1 MQQLTIMSDST
12 RTQAI
17 SAIASVPAGTPGESA
32 PVNIDYYGADVFSTE
47 VMKKY
52 LPKDTAKTLLSTI
65 QDGLPLDA
73 DIAADVA
80 HAMKQ
85 WAIERGATHYTHWFQ
100 PMTGSTAEKHDS
112 FLDPK
117 GMEPVMSFSGKNL
130 IVSEPDA
137 SSFPSGGLRC
147 TFEARGY
154 TAWDPTSP
162 AFIKRHGNGATLCI
176 PTAYCSYTGDA
187 LDKKTPLLRSRQ
199 ALGNATKRLMKCFN
213 LPDAHVTITLGPE
226 QEYFL
231 IDKNFYLNR
240 PDLVQTGRT
249 LFGAPPAKHQQL
261 EDHYFGSIKPRI
273 LNFMSDV
280 EKELWRL
287 GIPAKTRHNEVA
299 PAQFELAPLFE
310 DVNLAVDH
318 NMLVMEILRQQANR
332 HGLVCL
338 LHEKPFAGVNG
349 SGKHDNWSLS
359 TDTGKNLFKPGST
372 PRQNAQFLLFLAA
385 FIKGV
390 DDYQEFLR
398 ATVAFPGNDHRL
410 GAQEAP
416 PAVLSIFLGDELSAV
431 VDSII
436 NDTDFQSTG
445 KRTLEIG
452 VDALPAIRQD
462 NTDRNRT
469 SPMAFTGNKFE
480 FRMLGASQSISG
492 PNIALNTIMAEE
504 LKQFADELEA
514 SRDFQAD
521 LPKLIRR
528 VFTEHQRII
537 FNGNGYDEA
546 WLEEAKKRGLSNLTS
561 TADALPMYTAP
572 KNVDLFVKH
581 GIYTKE
587 EIEARA
593 EIHIENYTT
602 VLTIEAKTMAD
613 MIRHQILPAVSDYA
627 DQLCQRAYHKDAM
640 GVPHQY
646 ETSTAM
652 QIGTLT
658 DALQADC
665 AKLEADLA
673 AIPVGSIKAMNY
685 CHEVL
690 IPDMAEARKAADQ
703 LETLTASKSWPFPVY
718 SDLLF
723 YV

>member
-349 SGKHDNWSLS
+349 SGKHNNWSIS
-359 TDTGKNLFKPGST
+359 YGEKNLLDPGND
-372 PRQNAQFLLFLAA
+372 PQQNAIFLTVLTAIIEA
-385 FIKGV
+385 V
-390 DDYQEFLR
+390 DKHSDLLR
-398 ATVAFPGNDHRL
+398 NSVASAGNDHRL
-410 GAQEAP
+410 GANEAP
-416 PAVLSIFLGDELSAV
+416 PAIISIFLGDQLNEV
-431 VDSII
+431 IENII
-436 NDTDFQSTG
+436 NGSSGCGRRDDTL
-445 KRTLEIG
+445 KIG
-452 VDALPAIRQD
+452 VDTLPILPRDA
-462 NTDRNRT
+462 TDRNRT
-469 SPMAFTGNKFE
+469 SPFAFPGNKFE
-480 FRMLGASQSISG
+480 FRAPGSAQSCAG
-492 PNIALNTIMAEE
+492 PMMTLNTIVAEAFDSLAEE
-504 LKQFADELEA
+504 LSSFAPETFLSQLQET
-514 SRDFQAD
+514 
-521 LPKLIRR
+521 LKRR
-528 VFTEHQRII
+528 ISEHKRII
-537 FNGNGYDEA
+537 FNGDNYSEEWVKEA
-546 WLEEAKKRGLSNLTS
+546 EHRGLPNLKNTMTALHTLVNEKNLDLFEKYGVFSRRELESRFEIFLEEYHRRIRIEGRLSWEM
-561 TADALPMYTAP
+561 AA
-572 KNVDLFVKH
+572 
-581 GIYTKE
+581 
-587 EIEARA
+587 
-593 EIHIENYTT
+593 
-602 VLTIEAKTMAD
+602 TI
-613 MIRHQILPAVSDYA
+613 ILPALRNEYKQTVSA
-627 DQLCQRAYHKDAM
+627 LSRALDAK
-640 GVPHQY
+640 Q
-646 ETSTAM
+646 T
-652 QIGTLT
+652 IGTASLRKLADKLG
-658 DALQADC
+658 DALDSIVTDLDTLETALTSCHEDI
-665 AKLEADLA
+665 LEAMSRLRTSVDA
-673 AIPVGSIKAMNY
+673 A
-685 CHEVL
+685 
-690 IPDMAEARKAADQ
+690 
-703 LETLTASKSWPFPVY
+703 ETLVNDRSWPLPKY
-718 SDLLF
+718 REMLF
-723 YV
+723 IY

>member
-213 LPDAHVTITLGPE
+213 LPDAHVAITLGPE

-349 SGKHDNWSLS
+349 SGKHNNWSIS
-359 TDTGKNLFKPGST
+359 YGEKNLLDPGND
-372 PRQNAQFLLFLAA
+372 PQQNAIFLTVLTAIIEA
-385 FIKGV
+385 V
-390 DDYQEFLR
+390 DKHSDLLR
-398 ATVAFPGNDHRL
+398 NSVASAGNDHRL
-410 GAQEAP
+410 GANEAP
-416 PAVLSIFLGDELSAV
+416 PAIISIFLGDQLNEV
-431 VDSII
+431 IENII
-436 NDTDFQSTG
+436 NGSSGCGRRDDTL
-445 KRTLEIG
+445 KIG
-452 VDALPAIRQD
+452 VDTLPILPRDA
-462 NTDRNRT
+462 TDRNRT
-469 SPMAFTGNKFE
+469 SPFAFTGNKFE
-480 FRMLGASQSISG
+480 FRAPGSAQSCAG
-492 PNIALNTIMAEE
+492 PMMTLNTIVAEAFDSLAEE
-504 LKQFADELEA
+504 LSSFAPETFLSQLQET
-514 SRDFQAD
+514 
-521 LPKLIRR
+521 LKRR
-528 VFTEHQRII
+528 ISEHKRII
-537 FNGNGYDEA
+537 FNGDNYSEEWVKEA
-546 WLEEAKKRGLSNLTS
+546 EHRGLPNLKNTMTALHTLVNEKNLDLFEKYGVFSRRELESRFEIFLEEYHRRIRIEGRLSWEM
-561 TADALPMYTAP
+561 AA
-572 KNVDLFVKH
+572 
-581 GIYTKE
+581 
-587 EIEARA
+587 
-593 EIHIENYTT
+593 
-602 VLTIEAKTMAD
+602 TI
-613 MIRHQILPAVSDYA
+613 ILPALRNEYKQTVSA
-627 DQLCQRAYHKDAM
+627 LSRALDAK
-640 GVPHQY
+640 Q
-646 ETSTAM
+646 T
-652 QIGTLT
+652 IGTASLRKLADKLG
-658 DALQADC
+658 DALDSIVTDLDTLETALTSCHEDI
-665 AKLEADLA
+665 LEAMSRLRTSVDA
-673 AIPVGSIKAMNY
+673 A
-685 CHEVL
+685 
-690 IPDMAEARKAADQ
+690 
-703 LETLTASKSWPFPVY
+703 ETLVNDRSWPLPKY
-718 SDLLF
+718 REMLF
-723 YV
+723 IY

>member
-147 TFEARGY
+147 PFEARGY

-349 SGKHDNWSLS
+349 SGKHNNWSIS
-359 TDTGKNLFKPGST
+359 YGEKNLLDPGND
-372 PRQNAQFLLFLAA
+372 PQQNAIFLTVLTAIIEA
-385 FIKGV
+385 V
-390 DDYQEFLR
+390 DKHSDLLR
-398 ATVAFPGNDHRL
+398 NSVASAGNDHRL
-410 GAQEAP
+410 GANEAP
-416 PAVLSIFLGDELSAV
+416 PAIISIFLGDQLNEV
-431 VDSII
+431 IENII
-436 NDTDFQSTG
+436 NGSSGCGRRDDTL
-445 KRTLEIG
+445 KIG
-452 VDALPAIRQD
+452 VDTLPILPRDA
-462 NTDRNRT
+462 TDRNRT
-469 SPMAFTGNKFE
+469 SPFAFTGNKFE
-480 FRMLGASQSISG
+480 FRAPGSAQSCAG
-492 PNIALNTIMAEE
+492 PMMTLNTIVAEAFDSLAEE
-504 LKQFADELEA
+504 LSSFAPETFLSQLQET
-514 SRDFQAD
+514 
-521 LPKLIRR
+521 LKRR
-528 VFTEHQRII
+528 ISEHKRII
-537 FNGNGYDEA
+537 FNGDNYSEEWVKEA
-546 WLEEAKKRGLSNLTS
+546 EHRGLPNLKNTMTALHTLVNEKNLDLFEKYGVFSRRELESRFEIFLEEYHRRIRIEGRLSWEM
-561 TADALPMYTAP
+561 AA
-572 KNVDLFVKH
+572 
-581 GIYTKE
+581 
-587 EIEARA
+587 
-593 EIHIENYTT
+593 
-602 VLTIEAKTMAD
+602 TI
-613 MIRHQILPAVSDYA
+613 ILPALRNEYKQTVSA
-627 DQLCQRAYHKDAM
+627 LSRALDAK
-640 GVPHQY
+640 Q
-646 ETSTAM
+646 T
-652 QIGTLT
+652 IGTASLRKLADKLG
-658 DALQADC
+658 DALDSIVTDLDTLETALTSCHEDI
-665 AKLEADLA
+665 LEAMSRLRTSVDA
-673 AIPVGSIKAMNY
+673 A
-685 CHEVL
+685 
-690 IPDMAEARKAADQ
+690 
-703 LETLTASKSWPFPVY
+703 ETLVNDRSWPLPKY
-718 SDLLF
+718 REMLF
-723 YV
+723 IY

>member
-349 SGKHDNWSLS
+349 SGKHNNWSIS
-359 TDTGKNLFKPGST
+359 YGEKNLLDPGND
-372 PRQNAQFLLFLAA
+372 PQQNAIFLTVLTAIIEA
-385 FIKGV
+385 V
-390 DDYQEFLR
+390 DKHSDLLR
-398 ATVAFPGNDHRL
+398 NSVASAGNDHRL
-410 GAQEAP
+410 GANEAP
-416 PAVLSIFLGDELSAV
+416 PAIISIFLGDQLNEV
-431 VDSII
+431 IENII
-436 NDTDFQSTG
+436 NGSSGCGRRDDTL
-445 KRTLEIG
+445 KIG
-452 VDALPAIRQD
+452 VDTLPILPRDA
-462 NTDRNRT
+462 TDRNRT
-469 SPMAFTGNKFE
+469 SPFAFTGNKFE
-480 FRMLGASQSISG
+480 FRAPGSAQSCAG
-492 PNIALNTIMAEE
+492 PMMTLNTIVAEAFDSLAEE
-504 LKQFADELEA
+504 LSSFAPETFLSQLQET
-514 SRDFQAD
+514 
-521 LPKLIRR
+521 LKRR
-528 VFTEHQRII
+528 ISEHKRII
-537 FNGNGYDEA
+537 FNGDNYSEEWVKEA
-546 WLEEAKKRGLSNLTS
+546 EHRGLPNLKNTM
-561 TADALPMYTAP
+561 TALHTLVNE
-572 KNVDLFVKH
+572 KNLDLFEKYGVFSRRELETRIQIFMAEYH
-581 GIYTKE
+581 RRIRMV
-587 EIEARA
+587 ARLA
-593 EIHIENYTT
+593 WEMAA
-602 VLTIEAKTMAD
+602 TI
-613 MIRHQILPAVSDYA
+613 ILPALRNEYKQTVSA
-627 DQLCQRAYHKDAM
+627 LSRALDAK
-640 GVPHQY
+640 Q
-646 ETSTAM
+646 T
-652 QIGTLT
+652 IGTASLRKLADKLG
-658 DALQADC
+658 DALDSIVTDLDTLETALTSCHEDI
-665 AKLEADLA
+665 LEAMSRLRTSVDA
-673 AIPVGSIKAMNY
+673 A
-685 CHEVL
+685 
-690 IPDMAEARKAADQ
+690 
-703 LETLTASKSWPFPVY
+703 ETLVNDRSWPLPKY
-718 SDLLF
+718 REMLF
-723 YV
+723 IY

>member
-32 PVNIDYYGADVFSTE
+32 PVNIDYSGAAVFSTE

-349 SGKHDNWSLS
+349 SGKHNNWSIS
-359 TDTGKNLFKPGST
+359 YGEKNLLDPGND
-372 PRQNAQFLLFLAA
+372 PQQNAIFLTVLTAIIEA
-385 FIKGV
+385 V
-390 DDYQEFLR
+390 DKHSDLLR
-398 ATVAFPGNDHRL
+398 NSVASAGNDHRL
-410 GAQEAP
+410 GANEAP
-416 PAVLSIFLGDELSAV
+416 PAIISIFLGDQLNEV
-431 VDSII
+431 IENII
-436 NDTDFQSTG
+436 NGSSGCGRRDDTL
-445 KRTLEIG
+445 KIG
-452 VDALPAIRQD
+452 VDTLPILPRDA
-462 NTDRNRT
+462 TDRNRT
-469 SPMAFTGNKFE
+469 SPFAFTGNKFE
-480 FRMLGASQSISG
+480 FRAPGSAQSCAG
-492 PNIALNTIMAEE
+492 PMMTLNTIVAEAFDSLAEE
-504 LKQFADELEA
+504 LSSFAPETFLSQLQET
-514 SRDFQAD
+514 
-521 LPKLIRR
+521 LKRR
-528 VFTEHQRII
+528 ISEHKRII
-537 FNGNGYDEA
+537 FNGDNYSEEWVKEA
-546 WLEEAKKRGLSNLTS
+546 EHRGLPNLKNTMTALHTLVNEKNLDLFEKYGVFSRRELESRFEIFLEEYHRRIRIEGRLSWEM
-561 TADALPMYTAP
+561 AA
-572 KNVDLFVKH
+572 
-581 GIYTKE
+581 
-587 EIEARA
+587 
-593 EIHIENYTT
+593 
-602 VLTIEAKTMAD
+602 TI
-613 MIRHQILPAVSDYA
+613 ILPALRNEYKQTVSA
-627 DQLCQRAYHKDAM
+627 LSRALDAK
-640 GVPHQY
+640 Q
-646 ETSTAM
+646 T
-652 QIGTLT
+652 IGTASLRKLADKLG
-658 DALQADC
+658 DALDSIVTDLDTLETALTSCHEDI
-665 AKLEADLA
+665 LEAMSRLRTSVDA
-673 AIPVGSIKAMNY
+673 A
-685 CHEVL
+685 
-690 IPDMAEARKAADQ
+690 
-703 LETLTASKSWPFPVY
+703 ETLVNDRSWPLPKY
-718 SDLLF
+718 REMLF
-723 YV
+723 IY

>member
-1 MQQLTIMSDST
+1 MSDST

-17 SAIASVPAGTPGESA
+17 SAIASVPAGTPSESA

-349 SGKHDNWSLS
+349 SGKHNNWSIS
-359 TDTGKNLFKPGST
+359 YGEKNLLDPGND
-372 PRQNAQFLLFLAA
+372 PQQNAIFLTVLTAIIEA
-385 FIKGV
+385 V
-390 DDYQEFLR
+390 DKHSDLLR
-398 ATVAFPGNDHRL
+398 NSVASAGNDHRL
-410 GAQEAP
+410 GANEAP
-416 PAVLSIFLGDELSAV
+416 PAIISIFLGDQLNEV
-431 VDSII
+431 IENII
-436 NDTDFQSTG
+436 SGSSGCGRRDDTL
-445 KRTLEIG
+445 KIG
-452 VDALPAIRQD
+452 VDTLPILPRDA
-462 NTDRNRT
+462 TDRNRT
-469 SPMAFTGNKFE
+469 SPFAFTGNKFE
-480 FRMLGASQSISG
+480 FRAPGSAQSCAG
-492 PNIALNTIMAEE
+492 PMMTLNTIVAEAFDSLAEE
-504 LKQFADELEA
+504 LSSFAPETFLSQLQET
-514 SRDFQAD
+514 
-521 LPKLIRR
+521 LKRR
-528 VFTEHQRII
+528 ISEHKKII
-537 FNGNGYDEA
+537 FNGDNYSEEWVKEA
-546 WLEEAKKRGLSNLTS
+546 ERRGLPNLKNTMTALHTLVNEKNLDLFEKYGVFSRRELESRFEIFLEEYHRRIRIEGRLSWEM
-561 TADALPMYTAP
+561 AA
-572 KNVDLFVKH
+572 
-581 GIYTKE
+581 
-587 EIEARA
+587 
-593 EIHIENYTT
+593 
-602 VLTIEAKTMAD
+602 TI
-613 MIRHQILPAVSDYA
+613 ILPALRNEYKQTVST
-627 DQLCQRAYHKDAM
+627 LSRALDAR
-640 GVPHQY
+640 Q
-646 ETSTAM
+646 T
-652 QIGTLT
+652 IGTASLRKLADKLGGALDSIVTDLDTLETALT
-658 DALQADC
+658 SCHEDI
-665 AKLEADLA
+665 LEAMSRLRTSVDA
-673 AIPVGSIKAMNY
+673 A
-685 CHEVL
+685 
-690 IPDMAEARKAADQ
+690 
-703 LETLTASKSWPFPVY
+703 ETLVNDRSWPLPKY
-718 SDLLF
+718 REMLF
-723 YV
+723 IY

>member
-162 AFIKRHGNGATLCI
+162 AFIKRPGTGATLCL

-349 SGKHDNWSLS
+349 SGKHNNWSIS
-359 TDTGKNLFKPGST
+359 YGEKNLLDPGND
-372 PRQNAQFLLFLAA
+372 PQQNAIFLTVLTAIIEA
-385 FIKGV
+385 V
-390 DDYQEFLR
+390 DKHSDLLR
-398 ATVAFPGNDHRL
+398 NSVASAGNDHRL
-410 GAQEAP
+410 GANEAP
-416 PAVLSIFLGDELSAV
+416 PAIISIFLGDQLNEV
-431 VDSII
+431 IENII
-436 NDTDFQSTG
+436 NGSSGCGRRDDTL
-445 KRTLEIG
+445 KIG
-452 VDALPAIRQD
+452 VDTLPILPRAA
-462 NTDRNRT
+462 TDRNRT
-469 SPMAFTGNKFE
+469 SPFAFTGNKFE
-480 FRMLGASQSISG
+480 FRAPGSAQSCAG
-492 PNIALNTIMAEE
+492 PMMTLNTIVAEAFDSLAEE
-504 LKQFADELEA
+504 LSSFAPETFLSQLQET
-514 SRDFQAD
+514 
-521 LPKLIRR
+521 LKRR
-528 VFTEHQRII
+528 ISEHKRII
-537 FNGNGYDEA
+537 FNGDNYSEEWVKEA
-546 WLEEAKKRGLSNLTS
+546 QRRGLPNLKNTMTALHTLVNEKNLDLFEKYGVFSRRELESRFEIFLEEYHRRIRIEGRLSWEM
-561 TADALPMYTAP
+561 AA
-572 KNVDLFVKH
+572 
-581 GIYTKE
+581 
-587 EIEARA
+587 
-593 EIHIENYTT
+593 
-602 VLTIEAKTMAD
+602 TI
-613 MIRHQILPAVSDYA
+613 ILPALRNEYKQTVSA
-627 DQLCQRAYHKDAM
+627 LSRALDAK
-640 GVPHQY
+640 Q
-646 ETSTAM
+646 T
-652 QIGTLT
+652 IGTASLRKLADKLG
-658 DALQADC
+658 DALDSIVTDLDTLETALTSCHEDI
-665 AKLEADLA
+665 LEAMSRLRTSVDA
-673 AIPVGSIKAMNY
+673 A
-685 CHEVL
+685 
-690 IPDMAEARKAADQ
+690 
-703 LETLTASKSWPFPVY
+703 ETLVNDRSWPLPKY
-718 SDLLF
+718 REMLF
-723 YV
+723 IY

>member
-261 EDHYFGSIKPRI
+261 ADHYFGSIKPRI

-349 SGKHDNWSLS
+349 SGKHNNWSIS
-359 TDTGKNLFKPGST
+359 YGEKNLLDPGND
-372 PRQNAQFLLFLAA
+372 PQQNAIFLTVLTAIIEA
-385 FIKGV
+385 V
-390 DDYQEFLR
+390 DKHSDLLR
-398 ATVAFPGNDHRL
+398 NSVASAGNDHRL
-410 GAQEAP
+410 GANEAP
-416 PAVLSIFLGDELSAV
+416 PAIISIFLGDQLNEV
-431 VDSII
+431 IENII
-436 NDTDFQSTG
+436 NGSSGCGRRDDTL
-445 KRTLEIG
+445 KIG
-452 VDALPAIRQD
+452 VDTLPILPRDA
-462 NTDRNRT
+462 TDRNRT
-469 SPMAFTGNKFE
+469 SPFAFTGNKFE
-480 FRMLGASQSISG
+480 FRAPGSAQSCAG
-492 PNIALNTIMAEE
+492 PMMTLNTIVAEAFDSLAEE
-504 LKQFADELEA
+504 LSSFAPETFLSQLQET
-514 SRDFQAD
+514 
-521 LPKLIRR
+521 LKRR
-528 VFTEHQRII
+528 ISEHKRII
-537 FNGNGYDEA
+537 FNGDNYSEEWVKEA
-546 WLEEAKKRGLSNLTS
+546 EHRGLPNLKNTMTALHTLVNEKNLDLFEKYGVFSRRELESRFEIFLEEYHRRIRIEGRLSWEM
-561 TADALPMYTAP
+561 AA
-572 KNVDLFVKH
+572 
-581 GIYTKE
+581 
-587 EIEARA
+587 
-593 EIHIENYTT
+593 
-602 VLTIEAKTMAD
+602 TI
-613 MIRHQILPAVSDYA
+613 ILPAQRNEYKQTVSA
-627 DQLCQRAYHKDAM
+627 LSRALDAK
-640 GVPHQY
+640 Q
-646 ETSTAM
+646 T
-652 QIGTLT
+652 IGTASLRKLADKLG
-658 DALQADC
+658 DALDSIVTDLDTLETALTSCHEDI
-665 AKLEADLA
+665 LEAMSRLRTSVDA
-673 AIPVGSIKAMNY
+673 A
-685 CHEVL
+685 
-690 IPDMAEARKAADQ
+690 
-703 LETLTASKSWPFPVY
+703 ETLVNDRSWPLPKY
-718 SDLLF
+718 REMLF
-723 YV
+723 IY